1 MKKVSIIKITK
12 FNYKAM
18 YSFQIEALGFI
29 FRMEKYRDNSLKD
42 FFIKSLSNINVFGYY
57 FYLYN
62 LNKVNKQKL

>member
-1 MKKVSIIKITK
+1 
-12 FNYKAM
+12 M